1 MFNANIISLVLCLQC
16 LLLLP
21 EQLDLAVHRHIQNIS
36 SWIRHLDLLF
46 QRPADF
52 FSDNMV
58 VCFGLLVAASGC
70 VSGNCGTVPAETVR
84 DVQNQAAYEEM
95 LSEEMTDEAL
105 KVVEESDISDM
116 VSELAYLEEQA
127 AKLEQQYQN
136 AATQFDMTEA
146 SGDIPGGR
154 LLGQLVPGLFGSR
167 YL

>member
-1 MFNANIISLVLCLQC
+1 MI
-16 LLLLP
+16 
-21 EQLDLAVHRHIQNIS
+21 
-36 SWIRHLDLLF
+36 
-46 QRPADF
+46 
-52 FSDNMV
+52 
-58 VCFGLLVAASGC
+58 
-70 VSGNCGTVPAETVR
+70 
-84 DVQNQAAYEEM
+84 
-95 LSEEMTDEAL
+95 SEEMTDEAL

-154 LLGQLVPGLFGSR
+154 LLGQLVPGLSGSR